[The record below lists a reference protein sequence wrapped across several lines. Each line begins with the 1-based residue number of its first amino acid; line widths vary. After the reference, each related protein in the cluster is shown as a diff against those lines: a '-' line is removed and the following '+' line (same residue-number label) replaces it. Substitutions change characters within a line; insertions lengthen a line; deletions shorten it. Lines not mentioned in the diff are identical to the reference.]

1 MLKDKIITIDNT
13 KENKRILG
21 SVLHKIL
28 PFVFVLS
35 FMWLDLFS
43 ELLVFNATVAS
54 TDAIVTFITELLISG
69 AISALFCAV
78 IFWCYKLV
86 LNFSLYTLLIPSYAV
101 KDGLKWHF
109 IIRNIIMGGLYF
121 LCIYFPFIYNYLAV
135 ADTII
140 IFAVFMMFSKR
151 CAGLYADRVVSPYVF
166 KALMMPLVVYEFA
179 ILLINYAGW
188 II

>member
-13 KENKRILG
+13 QENKRIML

-43 ELLVFNATVAS
+43 ELLVFNATTIS
-54 TDAIVTFITELLISG
+54 TDITLTFITELLISG
-69 AISALFCAV
+69 ALSALFCAV

-86 LNFSLYTLLIPSYAV
+86 LGFSLYTLLIPAFAI

-109 IIRNIIMGGLYF
+109 IIRNIIMGAFYL
-121 LCIYFPFIYNYLAV
+121 LCIYFPYIYNYLAV
-135 ADTII
+135 LDAII
-140 IFAVFMMFSKR
+140 IFMVFMMFSKR
-151 CAGLYADRVVSPYVF
+151 CVKLYVDKVVAPFAF
-166 KALMMPLVVYEFA
+166 KALMTPLIIYEFA

-188 II
+188 LL